1 MTPKTNKQL
10 RELCKN
16 NHYADWLNLPR
27 LLDDI
32 EKLEEQN
39 KKLEE
44 AALEKSKQQDK
55 SLDV

>member
-1 MTPKTNKQL
+1 MKSKNNAEL

-32 EKLEEQN
+32 ER
-39 KKLEE
+39 
-44 AALEKSKQQDK
+44 LEKEKIELEAQIKKQDPESDK
-55 SLDV
+55 